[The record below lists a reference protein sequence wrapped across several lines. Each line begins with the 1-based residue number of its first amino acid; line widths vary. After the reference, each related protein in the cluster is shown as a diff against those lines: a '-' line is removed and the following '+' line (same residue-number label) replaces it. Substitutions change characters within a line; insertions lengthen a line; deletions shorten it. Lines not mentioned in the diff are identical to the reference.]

1 MSAKAGVK
9 RPRTSFDEQQSTVHV
24 TYKDLT
30 RLDEKRVIT
39 ELHVILS
46 CMKWYLRLNLKL
58 ECSSISVIVRFPAL
72 PQCFNC

>member
-24 TYKDLT
+24 TYKHLT

-39 ELHVILS
+39 CNFKLHEMVFTYELKI
-46 CMKWYLRLNLKL
+46 
-58 ECSSISVIVRFPAL
+58 
-72 PQCFNC
+72 